1 MTRCAR
7 IAGMLTVLLPVFA
20 VAVVCAGVAA
30 WATGTETVP
39 TVGEGAGGAVLP
51 APPSADISMFS
62 WGGYFQAI
70 GFMCLLLGL
79 LWLAVWAVRRSGK
92 FNFLPVPGAFPRDG
106 LRLEAQLPLG
116 GKKNLVVV
124 RFLNRR
130 ILLGVAEQ
138 QITLLKEMELYDD
151 IAETDDHERSCSAPE
166 QSGSSGDSGR
176 LFARILSGARA
187 GEEGLEHGRN
197 PGQKTS
203 SGGGTAS

>member
-7 IAGMLTVLLPVFA
+7 IAGMLTVLLPAPV
-20 VAVVCAGVAA
+20 VAA
-30 WATGTETVP
+30 ICAAAGAWAGTGTVP
-39 TVGEGAGGAVLP
+39 TDGEGAGAIALP
-51 APPSADISMFS
+51 APPAGDTPFFS

-79 LWLAVWAVRRSGK
+79 LWLAIWAVRRSGR
-92 FNFLPVPGAFPRDG
+92 FNFLTVPGAFPRDG

-138 QITLLKEMELYDD
+138 QITLLKETELYDD
-151 IAETDDHERSCSAPE
+151 VAETDDHERSCSASE

-176 LFARILSGARA
+176 IFARLLSGARA

-203 SGGGTAS
+203 SGDGTAS